1 LLPLVLVGV
10 GVGLQMGPQQAAA
23 LESAPSS
30 MSGVAGGVWLT
41 SRYIGSIAGSAIL
54 AMLIRG
60 QVDADEIHTVVA
72 VSLAAGLV
80 LLPTGAALRASGRP
94 LGLMRPAG

>member
-1 LLPLVLVGV
+1 
-10 GVGLQMGPQQAAA
+10 
-23 LESAPSS
+23 
-30 MSGVAGGVWLT
+30 
-41 SRYIGSIAGSAIL
+41 
-54 AMLIRG
+54 MLIRG